1 MTKQNTYIEKNSI
14 FECLEEENEEQDN
27 PFLFE
32 NDYLEKISLNND
44 FCDQNILS
52 LTQEIGEFNK
62 SNNEKENIEIPKNNT
77 NKFIIEKN
85 IYKNKKRKDYILKSF
100 KVKSGRYLRNL
111 LNQNKLRLKF
121 YSLNSKEFTS
131 NINYNENSIWM
142 KWKLEKI
149 IQYKNEK
156 NSNVLKKLCSK
167 SKKNK
172 EEFEKINNFL
182 QMTYRDFLI
191 KYYIEQFNKDFINN
205 EAYKLLK
212 SLGFFKIM
220 STKGNQKK
228 KEKEY
233 I

>member
-52 LTQEIGEFNK
+52 LTQ
-62 SNNEKENIEIPKNNT
+62 NIEIPKNNT

-85 IYKNKKRKDYILKSF
+85 IYKNEKRKDYILKSF

>member
-1 MTKQNTYIEKNSI
+1 
-14 FECLEEENEEQDN
+14 
-27 PFLFE
+27 
-32 NDYLEKISLNND
+32 
-44 FCDQNILS
+44 
-52 LTQEIGEFNK
+52 
-62 SNNEKENIEIPKNNT
+62 
-77 NKFIIEKN
+77 
-85 IYKNKKRKDYILKSF
+85 
-100 KVKSGRYLRNL
+100 
-111 LNQNKLRLKF
+111 
-121 YSLNSKEFTS
+121 
-131 NINYNENSIWM
+131 M

-212 SLGFFKIM
+212 ALGFFKIM